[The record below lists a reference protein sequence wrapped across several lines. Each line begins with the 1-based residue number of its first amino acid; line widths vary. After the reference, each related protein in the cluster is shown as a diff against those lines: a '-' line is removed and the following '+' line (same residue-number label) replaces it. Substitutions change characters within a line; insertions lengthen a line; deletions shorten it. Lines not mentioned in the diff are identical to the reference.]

1 MVLGT
6 YKEAVAARST
16 DKRIQEVAQDGGIA
30 SALLIYALE
39 NNIIEGAVVAGD
51 PGDDWVPIPEIATTA
66 DEILS
71 AAGTKYSMSPN
82 VWGIKEAARQHGIE
96 SIGTVV
102 TPCQMQGIRKMQA
115 YPFSTRFI
123 ADKIKLLVGI
133 FCMENFPMA
142 SLDTFTKGLMDV
154 DLDKVTKMDIGK
166 GKFWIYTEGS
176 DEPQG
181 IPIKATHGYEQAGC
195 NICNDYVCEFADI
208 STGSVGAPD
217 GWSTVLT
224 RTEDGNSVFKAAVDA
239 GLIETKPMDEVK
251 PGLPLLE
258 KLAKGKKDK
267 NNAERERRAKMGV
280 KVPTIY

>member
-1 MVLGT
+1 
-6 YKEAVAARST
+6 
-16 DKRIQEVAQDGGIA
+16 
-30 SALLIYALE
+30 
-39 NNIIEGAVVAGD
+39 
-51 PGDDWVPIPEIATTA
+51 
-66 DEILS
+66 
-71 AAGTKYSMSPN
+71 
-82 VWGIKEAARQHGIE
+82 
-96 SIGTVV
+96 
-102 TPCQMQGIRKMQA
+102 
-115 YPFSTRFI
+115 
-123 ADKIKLLVGI
+123 
-133 FCMENFPMA
+133 MA

-224 RTEDGNSVFKAAVDA
+224 RTDAGVDIFSAAVDA
-239 GLIETKPMDEVK
+239 GLIETKPMDDVK
-251 PGLPLLE
+251 PGLGLLE

-267 NNAERERRAKMGV
+267 SKKEIERRPKMGV
-280 KVPTIY
+280 MTPTYY